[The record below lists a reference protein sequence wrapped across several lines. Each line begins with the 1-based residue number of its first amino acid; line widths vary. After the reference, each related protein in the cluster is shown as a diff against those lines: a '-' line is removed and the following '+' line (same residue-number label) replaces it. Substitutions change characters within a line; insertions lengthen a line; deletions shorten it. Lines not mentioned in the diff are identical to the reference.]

1 MHVVVRV
8 GRLRRLL
15 DARPRAGVAPPGPQA
30 PVVISTPRGLEL
42 GTALATV
49 AAPSARPSGLVEL
62 VRTATLEDLGRA
74 AALGTRAE
82 ADRTRLQAL
91 LEPLRLVAAER
102 PLEAAKDAPDL
113 VLYYGA
119 TARVDVPAALK
130 AGEALVG
137 GHLELVQVGARERA
151 RACGGAGVCGRTL
164 CCSTFLRKLEPV
176 TMRMAK
182 LQGVSLDP
190 ESTAGACGRL
200 KCCLRYEVSTYEDAR
215 RRLPRPGWTVEA
227 RRASGVVLAVD
238 PLRRRLLVRGDGRPE
253 AAAPVVLFADE
264 VTRSTPPPRPPG
276 RGPLPLAG
284 DATPPGAPAAPEA
297 PPAPERGWSELAR
310 RLWRR
315 ARSGRLRREPPTS
328 PPGAEG
334 PGAEPPG

>member
-1 MHVVVRV
+1 MI
-8 GRLRRLL
+8 
-15 DARPRAGVAPPGPQA
+15 A
-30 PVVISTPRGLEL
+30 TPRGLEL
-42 GTALATV
+42 GTALTTV
-49 AAPSARPSGLVEL
+49 TGGEPAPGHVEL
-62 VRTATLEDLGRA
+62 VRTATLDDLGRA
-74 AALGTRAE
+74 ATLVTRAE
-82 ADRTRLQAL
+82 TDRTRLQDL

-102 PLEAAKDAPDL
+102 PLEAARDAPDL
-113 VLYYGA
+113 VVYYGA

-227 RRASGVVLAVD
+227 RRATGLVLAVD
-238 PLRRRLLVRGDGRPE
+238 PLRRRVLVRAEGRPE

-284 DATPPGAPAAPEA
+284 PELSAGAPPSRPGAEGTPP
-297 PPAPERGWSELAR
+297 PERGWSELAR

-315 ARSGRLRREPPTS
+315 ARSGRVRREPPAS
-328 PPGAEG
+328 PGTGPGANGPGAEG
-334 PGAEPPG
+334 PAGPPG